1 MVPEISEFS
10 YGFALTNELVGWT
23 ALNAAPIFPTLIEE
37 GKKGGG
43 YDVKLDLPAV
53 PLYLQFKRS
62 DCMVRRNARE
72 ISNWSLD
79 LEIPFYRFSITARN
93 LSFQHT
99 SLVTLDDGSNL
110 VYYAA
115 PRFHTLSGINEAWL
129 GQKVAQRSLF
139 VAPNEIGLIYD
150 DQPHHVAFDDSKTF
164 FLSEPKE
171 LTTVSIEDIRK
182 KVEQKLE
189 QEERPL
195 RENVN
200 VWREDIRAKIDKAQ
214 KVQKEIEEEIERERI
229 RGRIEKEQEREISD
243 DELDSRF
250 ERPADRRVITDTLE
264 MRRRLPPEQPPM
276 EIRDEPEL
284 PPERRAIK
292 ELAEDARR
300 EFNAQLVL
308 VQQADVS

>member
-37 GKKGGG
+37 GKEGGG

-62 DCMVRRNARE
+62 DYMVRQSARE
-72 ISNWSLD
+72 ISTWGLD
-79 LEIPFYRFSITARN
+79 LEVPFYRFSVTARN
-93 LSFQHT
+93 LSLQHT

-139 VAPNEIGLIYD
+139 VAPNEIGLIRD
-150 DQPHHVAFDDSKTF
+150 DQPHHVAFDDFKTY

-171 LTTVSIEDIRK
+171 ISTLSIEDLRK

-195 RENVN
+195 RESVS
-200 VWREDIRAKIDKAQ
+200 VWREDIRTRIEKSRT
-214 KVQKEIEEEIERERI
+214 VQVEVETEIEREKVR
-229 RGRIEKEQEREISD
+229 RRLERTEEREISS
-243 DELDSRF
+243 DELDF
-250 ERPADRRVITDTLE
+250 YLERRILKRSI
-264 MRRRLPPEQPPM
+264 RLIEGVTRGSPSELPPM
-276 EIRDEPEL
+276 ELRRESEL
-284 PPERRAIK
+284 PPERGSIK

-308 VQQADVS
+308 IQQADIS